1 MERGVGRAFGRTE
14 AFPDATIIAANNL
27 VQSLMIQRMDALR
40 EGDAMSS
47 EVSPES
53 VSAVDE
59 ARALLVKT
67 IPASQ
72 RTLGPDHEYTLG
84 LQSKYGLTFT
94 VVDEVSRDDLA
105 EGAVMLEDIIRKAR
119 RIFGVAHPQT
129 KHFQSTLAAIR
140 FKLDGNV
147 EALRAAPA
155 AKGINFNR

>member
-1 MERGVGRAFGRTE
+1 
-14 AFPDATIIAANNL
+14 
-27 VQSLMIQRMDALR
+27 MDALR

-94 VVDEVSRDDLA
+94 VVDEVSRDDLT
-105 EGAVMLEDIIRKAR
+105 EGVVMMEDILRKAR

-129 KHFQSTLAAIR
+129 KHFQCDHQDVERLSFPGLRSQTKQFQTL
-140 FKLDGNV
+140 GN
-147 EALRAAPA
+147 P
-155 AKGINFNR
+155 KQDK